1 MIRFSHY
8 AKHEICECNNMITMI
23 IFYKTV
29 FIIYHSWE
37 KYRMTPCTLYEALP
51 LVRAIQTIMK
61 KKLFII
67 FFIGLNLK
75 FAFGISFIFLATLKL
90 P

>member
-51 LVRAIQTIMK
+51 LVRTIQTIMK
-61 KKLFII
+61 KNYL
-67 FFIGLNLK
+67 
-75 FAFGISFIFLATLKL
+75 
-90 P
+90 